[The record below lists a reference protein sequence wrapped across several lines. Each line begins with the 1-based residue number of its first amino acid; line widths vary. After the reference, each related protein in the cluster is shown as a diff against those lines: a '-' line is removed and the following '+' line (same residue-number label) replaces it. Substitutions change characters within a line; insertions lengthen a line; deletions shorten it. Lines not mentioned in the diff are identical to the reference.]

1 VVSAGGH
8 ARAAD
13 ASLAARD
20 GVRGGEISSVEIAG
34 EAAAWEDL
42 EKPRAPGPAELVWRV
57 RADAPG
63 RSIEL
68 PVCAGRGRVLL
79 DGTAVTPPDAG
90 PLVVPLS
97 AGEHVVS
104 VRVTV
109 SPYEKRVACGEPA
122 RLGTAELITDGL
134 LRMTFPSAHAGGG
147 RAVVFVPP
155 RTNGADE
162 ARRAMLVLPH
172 PWNGSIWTYAAYA
185 ELLDEAK
192 KRDLVLLFPS
202 GLGNSLY
209 TAPAEEEV
217 MAAIGAVKTLLPIDP
232 TRVSIAG
239 ASMGGAGATTIGF
252 HHPDQFASI
261 TSFFGDSKYD
271 LATYVRPILH
281 DEAGA
286 HLVNAADVADNAR
299 NVPVW
304 LVHGEDDRVSP
315 IAQSEILARSLAA
328 RGIAVRFDRVPG
340 MGHAGALFARFAREL
355 VGRARDARD
364 VVHPARITFR
374 SVRPGDRCAYGVC
387 LEREHGGDAF
397 FDVAWASDG
406 TLRVNRQ
413 ENVRRITLEGGAPR

>member
-1 VVSAGGH
+1 MLSTGGQ
-8 ARAAD
+8 ARATG

-20 GVRGGEISSVEIAG
+20 GVRGGEILSVEIAG
-34 EAAAWEDL
+34 QVTAWEDL
-42 EKPRAPGPAELVWRV
+42 EKPRAPGAVELVWRV
-57 RADAPG
+57 RTDAAG
-63 RSIEL
+63 ESLEV

-90 PLVVPLS
+90 PLPVPLS

-122 RLGTAELITDGL
+122 RLGASESITDGL
-134 LRMTFPSAHAGGG
+134 LRMTFRSARAGGG
-147 RAVVFVPP
+147 HAVVLVPP
-155 RTNGADE
+155 RIEGSDD

-172 PWNGSIWTYAAYA
+172 PWNGSIWTYGAYA

-209 TAPAEEEV
+209 TAAAEDEV
-217 MAAIGAVKTLLPIDP
+217 LAAIASVETLLPIDP

-252 HHPDQFASI
+252 HHPDLFASI
-261 TSFFGDSKYD
+261 TSFFGDAKYD

-286 HLVNAADVADNAR
+286 HLVNALDVADNAR

-315 IAQSEILARSLAA
+315 IAQSEILARALQA
-328 RGIAVRFDRVPG
+328 RGFAVRFDRVPG

-355 VGRARDARD
+355 VARASEARA
-364 VVHPARITFR
+364 VAHPARITFR

-406 TLRVNRQ
+406 TLRVNRK